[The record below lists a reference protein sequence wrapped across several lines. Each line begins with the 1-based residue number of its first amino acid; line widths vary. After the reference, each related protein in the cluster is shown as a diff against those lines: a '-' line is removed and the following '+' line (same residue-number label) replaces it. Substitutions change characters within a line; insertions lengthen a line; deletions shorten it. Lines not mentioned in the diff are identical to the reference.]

1 MAEDKAGGGLWLPG
15 WISGGSA
22 TQSKILGAGFINA
35 LLSYH
40 SRFHQFK
47 IRCVCKMPHL
57 TDTRVVQLRK
67 VFRALMNS

>member
-1 MAEDKAGGGLWLPG
+1 MTGKIIIDYTVVVQEMVEDKAGGGLWLPG

-47 IRCVCKMPHL
+47 I
-57 TDTRVVQLRK
+57 K
-67 VFRALMNS
+67 VASYRHSGCAA